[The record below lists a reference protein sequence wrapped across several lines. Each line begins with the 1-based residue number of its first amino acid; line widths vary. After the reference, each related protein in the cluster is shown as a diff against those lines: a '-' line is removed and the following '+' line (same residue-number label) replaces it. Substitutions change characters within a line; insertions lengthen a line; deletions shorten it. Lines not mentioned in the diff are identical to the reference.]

1 MFLSLRFFENALSPF
16 RSKTL
21 SYFHC
26 DKIYRSSINF
36 ILFYIFFFHQIFI
49 LTTSSSTISS
59 SFENLKIFSLP
70 FTQNS
75 ITIKFFIKIKF
86 IDPMPILF
94 FHDFRIDFIFFQKS
108 ENFFSSLF
116 SPLLEESRTFH
127 YDFSKI
133 KFIDPM
139 PILFFRIFSFQKS
152 ENFFP
157 LPFSPF
163 HTKCRT
169 FHEINR
175 SNAKFRSKLFFKPVR
190 IEAWSCPFF
199 ARHCCE
205 KFICVVWSSFEPGS
219 RINNINKSWCARC
232 TPRANAVSRR
242 VDWCTIAPRYKWRET
257 VWPRCVVAWHTWRF
271 QSLSAPLVTEHR
283 LRPPVPPWWRVQGW
297 GTNFLLSFAR
307 PLDTFNRWFT
317 LKFQFL
323 RESSRLPR
331 LKHRKRYEL
340 FL

>member
-21 SYFHC
+21 SYFHR

-94 FHDFRIDFIFFQKS
+94 FHDFRI
-108 ENFFSSLF
+108 
-116 SPLLEESRTFH
+116 
-127 YDFSKI
+127 
-133 KFIDPM
+133 
-139 PILFFRIFSFQKS
+139 FSFQKS

-190 IEAWSCPFF
+190 IKAWSCPFF

-219 RINNINKSWCARC
+219 RINNINKSWCARHER
-232 TPRANAVSRR
+232 TPSHDAWIGAQLRHDINGV
-242 VDWCTIAPRYKWRET
+242 K
-257 VWPRCVVAWHTWRF
+257 RCGRGV
-271 QSLSAPLVTEHR
+271 
-283 LRPPVPPWWRVQGW
+283 
-297 GTNFLLSFAR
+297 
-307 PLDTFNRWFT
+307 
-317 LKFQFL
+317 
-323 RESSRLPR
+323 
-331 LKHRKRYEL
+331 
-340 FL
+340 